1 MSQHDEELGVDIRA
15 VYEDIIYNTIIK
27 QFKCEIKECLLWY
40 VIQKIDFQKESQK
53 TKKSSKKKEESV
65 A

>member
-1 MSQHDEELGVDIRA
+1 MSKIICPKCHTEFDIS
-15 VYEDIIYNTIIK
+15 ETDYNTIIK